1 MTSPMVGL
9 VGGVAGTLI
18 GVIAGIVG
26 TYFGIRNTRGP
37 KEREFAI
44 RRRAVLCWFRASAFL
59 VCLFL
64 IPRTWNLLLWLIYVP
79 SLFWFIRWVNENREP
94 PGVRTP
100 SG

>member
-1 MTSPMVGL
+1 MNNAMVGL

-44 RRRAVLCWFRASAFL
+44 RAVVLCWFG
-59 VCLFL
+59 CM
-64 IPRTWNLLLWLIYVP
+64 P
-79 SLFWFIRWVNENREP
+79 SLFAF
-94 PGVRTP
+94 
-100 SG
+100 S